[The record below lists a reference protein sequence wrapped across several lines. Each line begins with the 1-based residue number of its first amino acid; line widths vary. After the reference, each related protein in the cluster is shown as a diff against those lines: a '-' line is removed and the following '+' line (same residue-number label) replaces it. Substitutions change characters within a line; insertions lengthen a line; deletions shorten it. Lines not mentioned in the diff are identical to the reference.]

1 MFIRHA
7 QSNFNKG
14 GFDYVDKNGL
24 HHMDWLELVQDD
36 SFNQAVTYNPIYID
50 PHITEFGVQQV
61 ALIPYCLVSC
71 RQKPIQ
77 RKIN

>member
-14 GFDYVDKNGL
+14 GFDYVDENGL
-24 HHMDWLELVQDD
+24 HHMGWLELVQDH

-50 PHITEFGVQQV
+50 PHITEFGIQQV
-61 ALIPYCLVSC
+61 TLIPYSLVSF
-71 RQKPIQ
+71 RQKPVQ
-77 RKIN
+77 SKIN